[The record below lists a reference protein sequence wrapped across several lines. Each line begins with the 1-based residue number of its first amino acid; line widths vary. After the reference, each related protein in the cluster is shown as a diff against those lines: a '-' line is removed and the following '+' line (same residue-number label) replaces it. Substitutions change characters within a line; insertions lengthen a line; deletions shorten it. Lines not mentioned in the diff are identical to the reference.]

1 MGALMTVNLSLCCP
15 VFQSFFKI
23 GETLCVKWGQVLNA
37 LDSVSEATVNLD
49 ENRADVRYDSGSVK
63 IEELIAVIEEAG
75 YNASAL

>member
-1 MGALMTVNLSLCCP
+1 MTC
-15 VFQSFFKI
+15 
-23 GETLCVKWGQVLNA
+23 GMCVSRIEKALNA

-49 ENRADVRYDSGSVK
+49 ENRADVKYDSGSVK